1 MRHILLTLVT
11 LFAGAHSALAKSPFP
26 DSPDKVKSDILRG
39 PDSVLEFISVV
50 TDWIFAVLIA
60 ISVIYVLIAA
70 YTYMSSK
77 GGEGVESAH
86 KMLMFAAVGII
97 VAVLA
102 KGVVFSIRKIVD
114 KSTTEKKSPAAYQ
127 INPYEFHA

>member
-1 MRHILLTLVT
+1 MRHTLLTLVA
-11 LFAGAHSALAKSPFP
+11 LFGSALVARAGETNPFP
-26 DSPDKVKSDILRG
+26 QPDDRVKDNILAG
-39 PDSVLEFISVV
+39 PKSVLQFIDVIS
-50 TDWIFAVLIA
+50 DWIFAILIA

-86 KMLMFAAVGII
+86 KMLMYAAVGIV

-102 KGVVFSIRKIVD
+102 KGIVFTIRKVVD
-114 KSTTEKKSPAAYQ
+114 KSTPAETTNSNL
-127 INPYEFHA
+127 INI